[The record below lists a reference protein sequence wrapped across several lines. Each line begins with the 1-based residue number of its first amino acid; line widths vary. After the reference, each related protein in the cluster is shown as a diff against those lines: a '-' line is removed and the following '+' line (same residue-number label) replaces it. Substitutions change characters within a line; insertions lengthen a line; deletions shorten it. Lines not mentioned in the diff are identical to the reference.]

1 MLIIAFKKKKLSI
14 STVSL
19 ILSPMY
25 LMCLFFLIKIF
36 QVDGFVFGM
45 MMLGIIIWLFAII
58 NYLKLNK

>member
-14 STVSL
+14 SIVSL

-36 QVDGFVFGM
+36 QADGFVFGM
-45 MMLGIIIWLFAII
+45 MMLGITIWLFAII